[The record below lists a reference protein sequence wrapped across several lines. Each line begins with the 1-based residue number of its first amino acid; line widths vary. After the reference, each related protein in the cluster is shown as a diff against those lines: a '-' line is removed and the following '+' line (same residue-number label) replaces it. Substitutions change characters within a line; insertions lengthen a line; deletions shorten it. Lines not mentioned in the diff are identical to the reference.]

1 MKLWQA
7 NSLAFK
13 YSKISDSSIFDRDEE
28 LSAEV
33 DKLHTAYASN
43 PVHCLL
49 L

>member
-7 NSLAFK
+7 NSLTFK

-33 DKLHTAYASN
+33 DKLNIA
-43 PVHCLL
+43 
-49 L
+49 